1 MTFFFWFCCGFIVY
15 TYLLYPLLMV
25 IWAHISPRPTRFVDG
40 NLPSV
45 SMIVAA
51 YNEEEV
57 IGQKLVNG
65 LAIDY
70 PAARLEFLF
79 GSDGS
84 SDETNKMLSE
94 VREQRVRTFLYRER
108 AGKLNVLNKVVPE
121 AQGDILLFSDANTM
135 YETDAVQKL
144 VRHFADPSV
153 GGVCGKL
160 RLVNPNQN
168 VGGQGEGLY
177 WRYENILKQAE
188 GRIYSVIGANG
199 AIYAIRREL
208 FRPLPNNVLIMDD
221 FLIPLRVLEQGYRV
235 IYEPEAVATENT
247 SPGMQGEFRRKV
259 RIAAANF
266 NGIPYILALLNPLQG
281 VIAFVLWSHKIIRW
295 LVPFLAISAFVS
307 NLFLLNSSDIYL
319 LSFGLQLFF
328 YIAALVGYL
337 ADRLFRH
344 SGPLM
349 IFYYLVAMNS
359 ALFLGFWRSVTRT
372 QKMAWE
378 RVEH

>member
-1 MTFFFWFCCGFIVY
+1 MTFLFWFCVGLIVY
-15 TYLLYPLLMV
+15 TYLLYPLWMV
-25 IWAHISPRPTRFVDG
+25 VWAHLSPRGSRFVDG
-40 NLPSV
+40 YLPSV
-45 SMIVAA
+45 SMVVAA

-57 IGQKLVNG
+57 IGQKLANG

-70 PAARLEFLF
+70 PTERLEFLF

-94 VREQRVRTFLYRER
+94 MEDQRIRIFLYRQR
-108 AGKLNVLNKVVPE
+108 AGKLKVLNKLVPE
-121 AQGDILLFSDANTM
+121 AKGDILLFSDANTM
-135 YETDAVQKL
+135 YEADAVRKL

-160 RLVNPNQN
+160 RLLNPNQN

-177 WRYENILKQAE
+177 WQYENILKQAE
-188 GRIYSVIGANG
+188 GQIYSVIGANG
-199 AIYAIRREL
+199 AIYAIRRAL
-208 FRPLPNNVLIMDD
+208 FCPLPSDALIMDD
-221 FLIPLRVLEQGYRV
+221 FLIPLQVIEQGYRV
-235 IYEPEAVATENT
+235 IYEPEAVATEKT
-247 SPGMQGEFRRKV
+247 SPHMQGEFRRKV

-266 NGIPYILALLNPLQG
+266 NGIPYILALLNPLRG
-281 VIAFVLWSHKIIRW
+281 MVAFALWSHKIVRW
-295 LVPFLAISAFVS
+295 VVPFLAIGALVS
-307 NLFLLNSSDIYL
+307 NLFLLKGRGIYIVT
-319 LSFGLQLFF
+319 FGLQLFF
-328 YIAALVGYL
+328 YVAALVGYL

-349 IFYYLVAMNS
+349 VFYYLVTMNL

>member
-1 MTFFFWFCCGFIVY
+1 MTFLFWFCVGLIVY
-15 TYLLYPLLMV
+15 TYLLYPLWMV
-25 IWAHISPRPTRFVDG
+25 VLAHVWPRRSRFVDG
-40 NLPSV
+40 YLPSV
-45 SMIVAA
+45 SMVVAA

-57 IGQKLVNG
+57 IGQKLANG

-70 PAARLEFLF
+70 PAERLEFLF

-84 SDETNKMLSE
+84 SDETNRILSE
-94 VREQRVRTFLYRER
+94 MEDQRVRVFLYPER

-121 AQGDILLFSDANTM
+121 AKGDILLFSDANTM
-135 YETDAVQKL
+135 YEAEAIRKL

-160 RLVNPNQN
+160 RLLNPNKN

-177 WRYENILKQAE
+177 WQYENRLKQAE
-188 GRIYSVIGANG
+188 GQIYSVIGANG
-199 AIYAIRREL
+199 AIYAIRRQL
-208 FRPLPNNVLIMDD
+208 FCALPSQTVVMDD
-221 FLIPLRVLEQGYRV
+221 FLIPLRVLEQGYRM
-235 IYEPEAVATENT
+235 IYEPEAVATEKT
-247 SPGMQGEFRRKV
+247 SPHMQGEFRRKV

-266 NGIPYILALLNPLQG
+266 NGIPYILALLNPSRG
-281 VIAFVLWSHKIIRW
+281 VVAFALWSHKVIRW
-295 LVPFLAISAFVS
+295 VVPFLAIGAFVS
-307 NLFLLNSSDIYL
+307 NLFLLKARGIYFVT
-319 LSFGLQLFF
+319 FGLQLFF
-328 YIAALVGYL
+328 YVAALVGYL

-344 SGPLM
+344 SGPFM
-349 IFYYLVAMNS
+349 VFYYLVAMNL